1 MNLKSIVFAEMPINF
16 NESTYQ
22 AAFFG
27 CNKFI
32 ETQILTKTQ
41 LNRFK
46 HLLTQPGRQ
55 TFLKVFGG
63 LHVHLV
69 NKNANLV
76 YCNAFK
82 ILFHGCHFGVFFLV
96 FFRKGHHFNKQFLG
110 APCGNL

>member
-69 NKNANLV
+69 K
-76 YCNAFK
+76 CN
-82 ILFHGCHFGVFFLV
+82 FGVSKMQFWRFSKMESCILQCIYNFISWLPFWRFF
-96 FFRKGHHFNKQFLG
+96 
-110 APCGNL
+110 